1 MELAAIRRIDI
12 EARTS
17 GVDQATAALDKLGR
31 AHDDVSVA
39 AQSTERATLSLE
51 RRVESIARKYDLQ
64 HRAEQELARTERDL
78 NAARGQ
84 GLISLDRQN
93 QLMDL
98 ARQRALGLA
107 AANSNVAGSVNA
119 LGTSVKAS
127 SAQVGG
133 IAAQFQD
140 VAVQLAGGQSPF
152 LIALQQGTQLQGQL
166 AQTGG
171 GVKALGAAFLSLVSP
186 MSLATVGGIAA
197 FGLLVQYVTSAGAS
211 VGTLDDRLTRHAEII
226 KSIRDAY
233 GEAAAGVDNYG
244 KESARV
250 LDVQLRGVTEK
261 LKTDIAAAARQV
273 GALTSIAMPTS
284 DTQFGVPADLVKY
297 TYEATGQYKAFRE
310 AVIQLRQGMDDGT
323 VSIGR
328 FRDEVAKVGTATQDA
343 NVRKLADELITLTAE
358 AFRAEQALGGSAR
371 AIGVLTAQ
379 AAAGAPAV
387 AAYGAALR
395 SLQMGV
401 PEMAK
406 ALTAQKDLGEASKAF
421 AEGSQAARD
430 AMTAGGMTERAAA
443 ASTETYAKRIR
454 ELGEAFE
461 ARKDQITGATDL
473 TKTFGETLRST
484 SIAGLEGEA
493 QGIARARDA
502 YDERNRKI
510 ADSIKLGTTETQAN
524 KLRTESEKILA
535 AELKNV
541 AAANKAKGGSSS
553 SASSGTDSFDS
564 AVQRLKDQT
573 IELRLQQEQASKTG
587 TELYKLEATHRLRR
601 AALQAGRQDEA
612 GLADAI
618 EATAT
623 AYATQRKATEDSIEA
638 NRRLKESFDAIGGTF
653 KSFAEDILT
662 GTDGI
667 SGALK
672 NLGRGVLSSSL
683 DALISGKGALAG
695 ITGLAPTDRNSQG
708 GILGALLGLPKAVQ
722 IGAEKGSQA
731 GTVDGVVN
739 GLGTFSGGGG
749 SILGSLGI
757 DGKQLA
763 GGLTSIAGGSASAS
777 FPIKPKPAP
786 VPEPVREAA

>member
-1 MELAAIRRIDI
+1 MEMAAIQRIDI
-12 EARTS
+12 VATS
-17 GVDQATAALDKLGR
+17 TGVAQATAGLDALGS
-31 AHDDVSVA
+31 AHQGVTVA
-39 AQSTERATLSLE
+39 SETSERATLSLE
-51 RRVESIARKYDLQ
+51 RRVESISRKFDLQ
-64 HRAEQELARTERDL
+64 YRAEQELAKVERDL

-84 GLISLDRQN
+84 GLIGLDRQN

-98 ARQRALGLA
+98 ARQKALGMA
-107 AANSNVAGSVNA
+107 AANSNAI
-119 LGTSVKAS
+119 GTVDKFGASVKQS
-127 SAQVGG
+127 SANVGG

-166 AQTGG
+166 AATGG
-171 GVKALGAAFLSLVSP
+171 GVKALGAAFLSLFSP
-186 MSLATVGGIAA
+186 MSLLTIGGIAA
-197 FGLLVQYVTSAGAS
+197 FGALVQYVTSAGAS
-211 VGTLDDRLTRHAEII
+211 VGTLDDRLTRHSEII
-226 KSIRDAY
+226 KSIKDAY

-261 LKTDIAAAARQV
+261 LKTDIAAAARQI
-273 GALTSIAMPTS
+273 GAMTTIAMPSS
-284 DTQFGVPADLVKY
+284 DTQFGVPADLVKW
-297 TYEATGQYKAFRE
+297 TYEATSQYKAFRE
-310 AVIQLRQGMDDGT
+310 AVIQLRQGMDEGSI
-323 VSIGR
+323 SIGR
-328 FRDEVAKVGTATQDA
+328 FRDEVAKVGTASSDPA
-343 NVRKLADELITLTAE
+343 VRKLADELITLTAE

-371 AIGVLTAQ
+371 AIGVLSAQ

-406 ALTAQKDLGEASKAF
+406 ALTAQKDLGDASKAF

-430 AMTAGGMTERAAA
+430 ALTAGGMTERAAA
-443 ASTETYAKRIR
+443 AATETYAKRIR
-454 ELGEAFE
+454 ELGDAFE
-461 ARKDQITGATDL
+461 QRKATITGATEL
-473 TKTFGETLRST
+473 NKTFGETLKST
-484 SIAGLEGEA
+484 TIAGLEGEA

-502 YDERNRKI
+502 HQKRSEDIER
-510 ADSIKLGTTETQAN
+510 SIKLGMSEAEAN
-524 KLRTESEKILA
+524 KLRATSESILA
-535 AELKNV
+535 KEMQNV
-541 AAANKAKGGSSS
+541 AAANKAKGASSGSSS
-553 SASSGTDSFDS
+553 SGADSFDS

-612 GLADAI
+612 GMAEAI
-618 EATAT
+618 EATAN

-667 SGALK
+667 NGALK
-672 NLGRGVLSSSL
+672 NLGKGFLSSSL
-683 DALISGKGALAG
+683 DALISGKGPLAG
-695 ITGLAPTDRNSQG
+695 ITGMAPTSKDGQG
-708 GILGALLGLPKAVQ
+708 GVLGLLAGLPKAVQ
-722 IGAEKGSQA
+722 TGAEKGSQA

-739 GLGTFSGGGG
+739 GLGSFATGTG
-749 SILGSLGI
+749 SAGLFGI
-757 DGKQLA
+757 DSKQLA
-763 GGLTSIAGGSASAS
+763 GGLVSIAGLAGAYDV
-777 FPIKPKPAP
+777 KPKPAP
-786 VPEPVREAA
+786 APQPEQEKEAA